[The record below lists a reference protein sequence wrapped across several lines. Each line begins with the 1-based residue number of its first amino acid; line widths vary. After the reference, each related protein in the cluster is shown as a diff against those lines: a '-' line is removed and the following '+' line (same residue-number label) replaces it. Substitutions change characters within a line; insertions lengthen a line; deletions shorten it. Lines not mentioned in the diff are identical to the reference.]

1 MLKNKEEGG
10 YAVDWSKKTKMT
22 KRYALLAALMVS
34 LIVLAQLIGGIGCLV
49 KKSESG
55 SLIAT
60 EREAVSAQIKWLDE
74 QKFEGPDPPTPLNV
88 NLDSVESNTQ
98 RIGRDVGYVN
108 VDTGIG
114 VGGMGVTG
122 VGGDG
127 GIGGGGGGG

>member
-1 MLKNKEEGG
+1 
-10 YAVDWSKKTKMT
+10 
-22 KRYALLAALMVS
+22 
-34 LIVLAQLIGGIGCLV
+34 
-49 KKSESG
+49 
-55 SLIAT
+55 
-60 EREAVSAQIKWLDE
+60 VSAQIKWLDE